1 MTFRQ
6 CAEAYVAAHKAGWR
20 NAKHA
25 RQWTSTLATYA
36 YPVFGSLPVQRI
48 DVGLVMKVVEPIW
61 QTKTETAGRLR
72 GRIENV
78 LDWASTRGYRQGD
91 NPARWRGH
99 LENLLPKRG
108 KVRKVRHHPA
118 LPYQE
123 IGTFMA
129 ALRSQEGIAA
139 RALEFAILTAVRTG
153 EAIGAV
159 WDEIDLR
166 AKTWT
171 IPAERMKGGLAHR
184 VPLSD
189 AVVAIVESMKPLA
202 NARFVFPG
210 TRAAKPLADSAL
222 ADALKRLARDDLTVH
237 GFRSTFR
244 DWAAETTAFPR
255 EVAEMAL
262 AHVVGNKVESAYRR
276 GDLLEK
282 RRLLMDAWATYCD
295 IAGSTNVVQIRRAA
309 E

>member
-1 MTFRQ
+1 
-6 CAEAYVAAHKAGWR
+6 
-20 NAKHA
+20 
-25 RQWTSTLATYA
+25 
-36 YPVFGSLPVQRI
+36 
-48 DVGLVMKVVEPIW
+48 MKIIEPIW

-72 GRIENV
+72 GRIENI

-129 ALRSQEGIAA
+129 ALCAQEGIAA

-153 EAIGAV
+153 EVIGAV
-159 WDEIDLR
+159 WEEIDLR

-189 AVVAIVESMKPLA
+189 AAIAIVGSMKPSA

-210 TRAAKPLADSAL
+210 TRAGKPLANSAL

-244 DWAAETTAFPR
+244 DWSAEMTNYPR

-262 AHVVGNKVESAYRR
+262 AHVVENKVEGAYRR
-276 GDLLEK
+276 GDLFDK
-282 RRLLMDAWATYCD
+282 RRRLMDEWARYC
-295 IAGSTNVVQIRRAA
+295 ARPLKSGKVVPIRRAG

>member
-1 MTFRQ
+1 MLFRS
-6 CAEAYVAAHKAGWR
+6 A
-20 NAKHA
+20 
-25 RQWTSTLATYA
+25 
-36 YPVFGSLPVQRI
+36 P
-48 DVGLVMKVVEPIW
+48 
-61 QTKTETAGRLR
+61 AGRLR